1 MHDLGATF
9 GGSLR
14 LRHNHLPNGSQDLF
28 ILHMSLWKYWLAPKP
43 LKKNNCLREPHATF
57 TEVFFFRTLAGLVA
71 MLCRWEPQELNNTLW
86 SLDPDPPWRRN
97 ISINWITRET
107 LNLHAGQ
114 FHVLPGMR
122 GTRSL
127 KIILWCNGFCNL
139 PRKSNMESR
148 VESCKKT
155 NKESVEN
162 HHAVKESEALLAAGS
177 FNTLP

>member
-1 MHDLGATF
+1 MDPKISSYCTCHYGNTDL
-9 GGSLR
+9 LQ
-14 LRHNHLPNGSQDLF
+14 N
-28 ILHMSLWKYWLAPKP
+28 LWKKTTVFFEGTPCHLYWS
-43 LKKNNCLREPHATF
+43 
-57 TEVFFFRTLAGLVA
+57 VFFFRTLAGLVA

-97 ISINWITRET
+97 ISINWITRQT